1 MAKHKLWEVTYTYK
15 VSHADGTEQMRESY
29 LVVAGDTAEAF
40 KKTEGCF
47 SSTDLYQELLV
58 AGEAHAQGVD
68 FSDLHKNAREYRRII
83 SFPKLTLDTDLDQFS
98 LKPNIGSDGQTLEF
112 IV

>member
-40 KKTEGCF
+40 KKTEGGF
-47 SSTDLYQELLV
+47 SSTDLY
-58 AGEAHAQGVD
+58 
-68 FSDLHKNAREYRRII
+68 
-83 SFPKLTLDTDLDQFS
+83 
-98 LKPNIGSDGQTLEF
+98 
-112 IV
+112 